1 MKYNANNKPIECI
14 MKNSTNYKS
23 GDYAK
28 PVGVLVHS
36 TGANN
41 TSIKRY
47 CQPSTSDPKY
57 NELMALIGTNTNRNS
72 WNQQVVY
79 AGVNAWVGKLAD
91 GTIASVQSLPWN
103 MSPWGCASG
112 YRGSCNLYNGMHWI
126 QYEICEDSLSDK
138 SYFEATY
145 KEACELTAY
154 LCQLY
159 NIDPNGYVNC
169 GGANIPTVL
178 CHKDSYNY
186 GMGSNHADIYHWW
199 NKYGKDMDDFR
210 KDVAALMKNTSST
223 PTATVKPNETTT
235 TTAPSSPIYR
245 VRKTW
250 ADSKSQIGAYKS
262 LDSAKQLC
270 DKNPGYSV
278 FDEKGNAVYTSK
290 TETSTTTT
298 EQIYRIRKTWADT
311 KSQIG
316 AYKNLNAAKEHCDK
330 NPGYSVFDE
339 SGKAVYTSASSKA
352 GDAIYQVYANGKWWS
367 YITNYGSGDDG
378 YAGVLGYPMMAL
390 RAYVKGNANEVGY
403 LEYRV
408 HKVGGSWYPWQ
419 RDEEKDSSGDN
430 FAGDLKNKFDGLQM
444 RIVGVN
450 GRHVKYRVHAIGKG
464 WLDWI
469 TDYGDGSDGYAGW
482 YGYAI
487 DGVQVDII

>member
-1 MKYNANNKPIECI
+1 MKYSKQNPPLVC
-14 MKNSTNYKS
+14 MMTNSTNYKN

-28 PVGVLVHS
+28 PVGILVHS

-41 TSIKRY
+41 PNIRRY
-47 CQPSTSDPKY
+47 VQPSTNDPKY
-57 NELMALIGTNTNRNS
+57 NELMRLLGTNTGRNS
-72 WNQQVVY
+72 WNQQTVW
-79 AGVNAWVGKLAD
+79 AGVNGWIGKLAD
-91 GTIASVQSLPWN
+91 GTITSAQTLPWN

-112 YRGSCNLYNGMHWI
+112 WNGSCNLYNGMHWI
-126 QYEICEDSLSDK
+126 QYEICEDSLTDK

-159 NIDPNGYVNC
+159 NIDPHSTIKCGSVNV
-169 GGANIPTVL
+169 PTIL

-186 GMGSNHADIYHWW
+186 GMGSNHADVYHWW
-199 NKYGKDMDDFR
+199 NRYGRTMDDFR
-210 KDVAALMKNTSST
+210 NDVAKLLSGSTSAPST
-223 PTATVKPNETTT
+223 QESTST
-235 TTAPSSPIYR
+235 TTAPTTTATIYR
-245 VRKTW
+245 VRKTWADDKSQIGAYKDLNNAKALCDKNPGYSVFDDKGNAVYTKAAVSAPVKEQIYRIRKTW
-250 ADSKSQIGAYKS
+250 ADSKSQIGAYKN
-262 LDSAKQLC
+262 LD
-270 DKNPGYSV
+270 
-278 FDEKGNAVYTSK
+278 
-290 TETSTTTT
+290 
-298 EQIYRIRKTWADT
+298 
-311 KSQIG
+311 
-316 AYKNLNAAKEHCDK
+316 AAKEHCAK

-339 SGKAVYTSASSKA
+339 SGNAVYTAQVVSKA
-352 GDAIYQVYANGKWWS
+352 GDVKYQVYANGKWWS

-378 YAGVLGYPMMAL
+378 YAGVIGYPMNAL
-390 RAYVKGNANEVGY
+390 RAYVSGSANEVGY

-408 HKVGGSWYPWQ
+408 HKMNGSWYPWQ

-444 RIVGVN
+444 RVVGVN

-469 TDYGDGSDGYAGW
+469 TDYGDGSNGYAGW

-487 DGVQVDII
+487 DGVQVDIV

>member
-1 MKYNANNKPIECI
+1 MPTI
-14 MKNSTNYKS
+14 M
-23 GDYAK
+23 
-28 PVGVLVHS
+28 
-36 TGANN
+36 
-41 TSIKRY
+41 
-47 CQPSTSDPKY
+47 
-57 NELMALIGTNTNRNS
+57 
-72 WNQQVVY
+72 
-79 AGVNAWVGKLAD
+79 
-91 GTIASVQSLPWN
+91 
-103 MSPWGCASG
+103 
-112 YRGSCNLYNGMHWI
+112 
-126 QYEICEDSLSDK
+126 
-138 SYFEATY
+138 
-145 KEACELTAY
+145 
-154 LCQLY
+154 
-159 NIDPNGYVNC
+159 
-169 GGANIPTVL
+169 
-178 CHKDSYNY
+178 CHRDSYDY
-186 GMGSNHADIYHWW
+186 GMGSAHSDVRHWFER
-199 NKYGKDMDDFR
+199 YGKTMEDVR

-223 PTATVKPNETTT
+223 PTATIKPNETTT
-235 TTAPSSPIYR
+235 VTSPSTQASPIYR

-250 ADSKSQIGAYKS
+250 ADSKSQIGAYKN
-262 LDSAKQLC
+262 LDNAKELC

-278 FDEKGNAVYTSK
+278 FDENGKVVYTAK
-290 TETSTTTT
+290 AEVK
-298 EQIYRIRKTWADT
+298 EQIYRVRKTWADS

-316 AYKNLNAAKEHCDK
+316 AYKKLENAKELCDK

-339 SGKAVYTSASSKA
+339 SGKAVYSSAPVSKA
-352 GDAIYQVYANGKWWS
+352 GDAKYQVYANGKWWS

-390 RAYVKGNANEVGY
+390 RAYVKGEAKEVGY

-408 HKVGGSWYPWQ
+408 HKVNGSWYPWQ
-419 RDEEKDSSGDN
+419 RDEEKDSNGDN